1 MIVTQGS
8 SEVAEP
14 LLQRGLDPQHFE
26 QVLMFDRFDD
36 AIEVCEERILERARA
51 RLQQRGT
58 GSDDDSFLD
67 AVFADV
73 MNALDMQEEFEHL
86 YFILGGLVALERVD
100 PTEACSRRGRWGA
113 GISWGSSVRCS
124 TTESRSRRIETR
136 EGCPDAGQFLAR
148 LGRSSRCPLG
158 LTVP

>member
-8 SEVAEP
+8 SEVAQP
-14 LLQRGLDPQHFE
+14 LLQGDLDPQHFE
-26 QVLMFDRFDD
+26 HVFMFDRSDD
-36 AIEVCEERILERARA
+36 AIEVCEERILELARA
-51 RLQQRGT
+51 REQRGT

-73 MNALDMQEEFEHL
+73 MNALDMQEENGHL

-100 PTEACSRRGRWGA
+100 PHGGAARVGRLGRWNLVGDL
-113 GISWGSSVRCS
+113 GSLLDYREPF
-124 TTESRSRRIETR
+124 TARIQTR
-136 EGCPDAGQFLAR
+136 EGFPDAGQFLAR